1 MRVASLIYLLIF
13 FMTVQLSAVFA
24 FAQNKAHVLNAD
36 TDVYSDADFD
46 SAIIGTVDPDQS
58 FLVSK
63 KPYGAFY
70 KVKFK
75 DGTTGFIPDTD
86 LNIQG
91 MGPVKPKP
99 FLGDEDFDKNN
110 KKVKRQMVKNDE
122 SETDDSEDDTENPN
136 MNYKGLTFNL
146 INFREDTMGGKQV
159 SDLVAYGFRFQPM
172 QGNFQSGL
180 AYDLMVA
187 TQAPDYYAEKT
198 GANTSGA
205 VLWGSA
211 GISNVSAL
219 NSNTSFR
226 YGAGPFLR
234 YSHFTIADAPLK
246 PKSKYN
252 LQDLTAGID
261 FQLGVL
267 LHSRFVTIDLGLRY
281 LWDKESYGGFGVG
294 FLF

>member
-1 MRVASLIYLLIF
+1 MRIASLVFLFIF
-13 FMTVQLSAVFA
+13 LSVSSV
-24 FAQNKAHVLNAD
+24 FAQNKARVINAD
-36 TDVYSDADFD
+36 TDVYSAADFD
-46 SAIIGTVDPDQS
+46 SAIIGTVDPDQT

-75 DGTTGFIPDTD
+75 DGTTGYIPDTD

-91 MGPVKPKP
+91 LGSVKPKP
-99 FLGDEDFDKNN
+99 FLGDEEFDKNN
-110 KKVKRQMVKNDE
+110 KKIKRKTTEDDE
-122 SETDDSEDDTENPN
+122 LAEDDTENPN
-136 MNYKGLTFNL
+136 INYKGVTFSL

-159 SDLVAYGFRFQPM
+159 SDLATYGFRFQPM

-180 AYDLMVA
+180 AYDFMVA
-187 TQAPDYYAEKT
+187 TKAPDYYAEKT
-198 GANTSGA
+198 GASTSGA

-219 NSNTSFR
+219 NSNTSLR

-234 YSHFTIADAPLK
+234 YSYFTIADAPLK

-261 FQLGVL
+261 FQFGVL

-281 LWDKESYGGFGVG
+281 FWDKESYGGFGVG